1 MSSSIPSNYAE
12 GVPQF
17 IRDGCFRRSP
27 ARESRD
33 GRDIACRS
41 VPPLTRRATR
51 IAGRWL
57 AATLLCLFCAFPAH
71 AGERALIDTS
81 RSPHA
86 TMHMVGLG
94 DVKWAGG
101 LLGERFEVCRTTMVP
116 HMWTIFKDDNASHA
130 WSNFLI
136 AAGLGGGRDGKFH
149 GPPFNDGDFLK
160 WLEALAQVYAVTR
173 EPALDAQMDE
183 IIAVIARAQRA
194 DGYLHTQKIIP
205 QRAGDPR
212 AKEFAEREHFE
223 TYNMGH
229 LMTAACVHFRA
240 TGKTTLLAL
249 ARKAADYIEQLAQTV
264 PGDLARNAICPSHYM
279 GAVELYRATREPRY
293 LALAQ
298 RLIEIRDLVPG
309 TPFASD
315 QNQDR
320 VPLREMKE
328 AVGHAVRANYLYAG
342 IADLVT
348 ETGDAALLKT
358 LTTIADDVATQ
369 KLYLTGMTGALYDGA
384 SPDGSSRH
392 GSIKTVH
399 QAYGRDYQLPNLTA
413 YNETCATIGYAM
425 WMWRML
431 AATGDPRY
439 ADLFEQSLYN
449 GVLPGI
455 SLAGKDYFYVNPLKK
470 LHDLKTPLRWSRTR
484 TPNIKSSFCCPPNV
498 VRTIAEAH
506 NYVYALS
513 ADAVWVHLYA
523 ASTLDTALPH
533 GGRIKLRQATDYP
546 WSGAVKLTID
556 AAPERAVALRLRV
569 PGWLRAGAAE
579 IRINGARAEGR
590 NLLAGDSGDLGA
602 RGILS
607 PAPRP
612 TRDPEPAKRTST
624 LLPAESPR
632 PGAYFE
638 IKRTWTPG
646 DVISLA
652 LDFSPTLWE
661 ANPLVEETV
670 GQVAVRSGP
679 LVYCLESNDLPAG
692 VRLADVAFAL
702 AAGAPKFSATREP
715 LAGTSVVTWSAPAV
729 AWPRPAW
736 GVSDLYREAA
746 LQPAREIRVKFVPYF
761 AWGNRGD
768 TEMSVW
774 LPAR

>member
-1 MSSSIPSNYAE
+1 M
-12 GVPQF
+12 
-17 IRDGCFRRSP
+17 IRC
-27 ARESRD
+27 
-33 GRDIACRS
+33 ACRF
-41 VPPLTRRATR
+41 VV
-51 IAGRWL
+51 
-57 AATLLCLFCAFPAH
+57 LFAVGVALH
-71 AGERALIDTS
+71 AGERALIDTT

-86 TMHMVGLG
+86 KMYLPDLG
-94 DVKWAGG
+94 DVKWNGG

-116 HMWTIFKDDNASHA
+116 HMWSIFKDDNESHA

-136 AAGLGGGRDGKFH
+136 AAGLGRGRDGKFH

-160 WLEALAQVYAVTR
+160 WVEALAQIYAVTR

-183 IIAVIARAQRA
+183 IIAVVAKAQRE

-205 QRAGDPR
+205 QRQGDPK

-229 LMTAACVHFRA
+229 LMTTACVHHRA

-249 ARKAADYIEQLAQTV
+249 ARKAADYLERLCATVPADLAQ
-264 PGDLARNAICPSHYM
+264 NAICPSHYM

-298 RLIEIRDLVPG
+298 RLIEIRDLVPA
-309 TPFASD
+309 TATASD

-320 VPLREMKE
+320 VPLRQMTE

-342 IADLVT
+342 IADVFA
-348 ETGDAALLKT
+348 EAGDASLLKT
-358 LTTIADDVATQ
+358 ITTISGDVATQ
-369 KLYLTGMTGALYDGA
+369 KLYITGMTGALYDGA

-431 AATGDPRY
+431 AVTGDARY

-455 SLAGKDYFYVNPLKK
+455 SLEGKHYFYVNPLRKT
-470 LHDLKTPLRWSRTR
+470 HDFNVPLRWSRTR

-513 ADAVWVHLYA
+513 PDTLWVHLYA
-523 ASTLDTALPH
+523 ASALDTAWTD
-533 GGRIKLRQATDYP
+533 GSRIKLRQTTDYP
-546 WSGAVKLTID
+546 WSGAVRLHVD
-556 AAPERAVALRLRV
+556 AAPEQPITVKLRV
-569 PGWLRAGAAE
+569 PGWLHEGAAML
-579 IRINGARAEGR
+579 RVNGQAFA
-590 NLLAGDSGDLGA
+590 
-602 RGILS
+602 
-607 PAPRP
+607 
-612 TRDPEPAKRTST
+612 AK
-624 LLPAESPR
+624 L
-632 PGAYFE
+632 
-638 IKRTWTPG
+638 TPG
-646 DVISLA
+646 TYAEVKRAWKPGDIVELT
-652 LDFSPTLWE
+652 LDFGPTLWE
-661 ANPLVEETV
+661 ANPLVEETLN
-670 GQVAVRSGP
+670 QVALRHGP
-679 LVYCLESNDLPAG
+679 LVYCAESNDLPAN
-692 VRLADVAFAL
+692 VRLSDVVLGLEGPAREFTTSREKI
-702 AAGAPKFSATREP
+702 AGAEVMTISAAAST
-715 LAGTSVVTWSAPAV
+715 LV
-729 AWPRPAW
+729 RPEW
-736 GVSDLYREAA
+736 GSGALYREIAPTPRRGFR
-746 LQPAREIRVKFVPYF
+746 LKFVPYF

-768 TEMSVW
+768 TEMTVW
-774 LPAR
+774 LPVR